1 MPNAY
6 DLLGLNDIEV
16 LEDPAVQAENA
27 DPSKVTKYRDVQYK
41 NKDDCHL
48 GISNG
53 IAGGIPIAAG
63 ATAVLEGT
71 PSSPFKPRAFTIPS
85 YLQVDLF
92 VVGVVIGPF
101 NAIEG
106 DPVPAAVHS
115 EVSFAQAVSWPMIQ
129 TNGKIKVT
137 LFNAS
142 AVAKS
147 NVACSCRG
155 TRFRE

>member
-1 MPNAY
+1 MGNAY

-16 LEDPAVQAENA
+16 LEDPAMLATES
-27 DPSKVTKYRDVQYK
+27 DPAKVAKYRETQYK

-63 ATAVLEGT
+63 GTAVLEGS

-92 VVGVVIGPF
+92 IVGVVIGPF
-101 NAIEG
+101 NAVEG

-129 TNGKIKVT
+129 TSGKIKVT
-137 LFNAS
+137 LFNAG
-142 AVAKS
+142 AVAKA

-155 TRFRE
+155 TRYRE

>member
-1 MPNAY
+1 MGNAY

-16 LEDPAVQAENA
+16 LEDPAVQADA
-27 DPSKVTKYRDVQYK
+27 VDPSKATKYRDVQYK

-53 IAGGIPIAAG
+53 VAGGVPIAAG
-63 ATAVLEGT
+63 ATVVLEGT
-71 PSSPFKPRAFTIPS
+71 PSSPFKPKAFTIPS

-129 TNGKIKVT
+129 TNGKIKIT
-137 LFNAS
+137 LLNAG
-142 AVAKS
+142 AVAKA

-155 TRFRE
+155 IRFRE